1 MIEKGT
7 IGLLGRISVFLMMKV
22 VLGSGNWLMLLLYS
36 NTINGG
42 ILGPE
47 ILFGVTFFLLSTVRG
62 PILLLKNGTL
72 VNP

>member
-1 MIEKGT
+1 MIDKGT
-7 IGLLGRISVFLMMKV
+7 IGLLGRILVSLMMKL
-22 VLGSGNWLMLLLYS
+22 VLGLANWLMLLLYS

-47 ILFGVTFFLLSTVRG
+47 RLFGVTFFLISTVRG